1 MFKRKYDATER
12 TLQVEA
18 CKKKKKV
25 KFSVIVSWN
34 VETYSL
40 QEPALWANILAMS
53 LVLHFN

>member
-18 CKKKKKV
+18 CKKKKV
-25 KFSVIVSWN
+25 KFSVIVFWN
-34 VETYSL
+34 VEAYSL
-40 QEPALWANILAMS
+40 QEPALWANIFSVS